1 MAYPLNSGSVN
12 PSTLRLVLI
21 LMSTCLGVYLLG
33 PPLYWYFAEGAFA
46 STSCSP
52 CRCDCSSEAIFSMPQ
67 GFGNSSF
74 ADCGKNDPN
83 VSEEMEK
90 SFTDLLAEELK
101 LQELVASENKRH
113 ADAALLEAKKVS
125 SQYQKEADKC
135 NAGMETCE
143 GAREKAEAALIAER
157 KLSALWE
164 MRARERGWN
173 GSETTNR

>member
-1 MAYPLNSGSVN
+1 MEY
-12 PSTLRLVLI
+12 
-21 LMSTCLGVYLLG
+21 
-33 PPLYWYFAEGAFA
+33 
-46 STSCSP
+46 
-52 CRCDCSSEAIFSMPQ
+52 